1 MKKLIKENLKY
12 IIIFA
17 LLMGWILL
25 SSLTSH
31 DFFWGYSFSFNTA
44 NGQIPYKDFNMIA
57 TPFSTLILAFFLF
70 IFGKSIHTYAI
81 IYSLLI
87 TGFTILLDKLYKEKG
102 WLMLFLLWSPFC
114 IQPVFI
120 ATSPYNILVI
130 FLSLILIYL
139 EKKQKSPLIIGLVLA
154 LTFFTKQN
162 IGILLIIAEIIFS
175 YKNKKDRMQKAIGFL
190 GITSIFLFYFILTK
204 SLYPFINQTFL
215 GLFDFAKENTTYHG
229 IFFYLSLLLIIIDI
243 ILFIKNKT
251 IENAILLANTF
262 LAISVY
268 DGTHFLLTLATS
280 TLLIT
285 NTKKISLKKIN
296 FPILLLSIESILIGV
311 IIFQNFSKEHIYPTK
326 IKYLNYFYHPKSVII
341 ENKKLKEYIEE
352 KNYKNIVIF
361 DSNSY
366 YYKITNEWKVN
377 KYLDLMNEGNYGKN
391 GSIEAINE
399 IKQVKEEAVYF
410 FNLKLVEEFKKQ
422 KNSQLDIKTLKWF
435 LKNAKKIDE
444 IGKFSIYK
452 YQVKKEK
459 DHSK

>member
-139 EKKQKSPLIIGLVLA
+139 EKKQKSPLIIGPVLA

-268 DGTHFLLTLATS
+268 D
-280 TLLIT
+280 
-285 NTKKISLKKIN
+285 
-296 FPILLLSIESILIGV
+296 
-311 IIFQNFSKEHIYPTK
+311 
-326 IKYLNYFYHPKSVII
+326 PKSVII

-399 IKQVKEEAVYF
+399 IKQGKEEAVYF